1 MNDTVL
7 LILGLIFIFP
17 IITVS
22 IWLPFAMEYRERKC
36 NEFYNNMKIGSKWQL
51 QIDENGWPLPND
63 KKIIFEVV
71 DKYISQTYKHIFKC
85 KTIDTGRIFEYD
97 VYDFNWC
104 KEINN

>member
-51 QIDENGWPLPND
+51 QIDESGSGVPEQTRPL
-63 KKIIFEVV
+63 
-71 DKYISQTYKHIFKC
+71 S
-85 KTIDTGRIFEYD
+85 DT
-97 VYDFNWC
+97 C
-104 KEINN
+104 KERYCS